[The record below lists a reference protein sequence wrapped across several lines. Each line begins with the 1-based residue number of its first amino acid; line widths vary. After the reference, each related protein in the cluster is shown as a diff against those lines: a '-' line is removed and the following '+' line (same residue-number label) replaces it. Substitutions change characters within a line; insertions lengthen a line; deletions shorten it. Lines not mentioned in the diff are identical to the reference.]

1 MERKGIVKI
10 LSTAL
15 TIILV
20 VAMILPMSISVFQ
33 NEEETIINPIKA
45 TEQVYASKTGNT
57 AKFSLGKKI
66 DKVWTYKKAGQQNLN
81 VYCAEKG
88 ASASTWNE
96 YVYDEVQWNQEAGI
110 WKGETEY
117 KKLTWIK
124 NNFWEANN
132 VSAANK
138 YTNNEKLAI
147 LNTVDATLTIQDI
160 ENVFNNVNEKFKLYQ
175 MIVYTYT
182 NGKNVVPAENIS
194 GSTFKVYLAINKLV
208 NNNYNIT
215 PDIKISAEANAVWND
230 TAKTYTWVVDIKNTY
245 PLPYTKSNN
254 GQTSFELIVDGN
266 KYTNYTYNEATKALI
281 IKGLEDG
288 EHTFTVKAHTY
299 IVSSSASIWLNA
311 KHQDFIEITNSNKV
325 KKPVQA
331 TVSTAKTKL
340 NGKYNIEIVKVDEQG
355 NTVDGVEFNVNN
367 NVIATNINGTAKV
380 LTQDATVTKE
390 NEKYEYTIT
399 EVSTKEQFVKLKNPV
414 KVILTTGLRTTAN
427 KTYYSVVNAVFANNN
442 NTTLEVE
449 TEKDK
454 VVTLKL
460 ELLNNVDTTIIKL
473 TIPNKEK
480 IYDLALT
487 KSIIIK
493 ADRYLD
499 EYDIDRNGIVNAS
512 DATTLLVLKAYF
524 EDNRN
529 KLPENPITEFLK
541 DRVKNAYD
549 AVFQYYNED
558 ELIKMF
564 IGNVDISNNEGIDKA
579 IEALNTKADEAL
591 SMYATAQT
599 GGDQD
604 RIEDIN
610 SYYVLNKNGNTTAE
624 YILNKTPYAVE
635 ETDKIIYKITVY
647 NEGDY
652 DSKNIT
658 VTDYLPKGLNVCKVQ
673 TDNTSTFYYKDKE
686 FKWTV
691 DKQTNTATITIPNI
705 IQAYNGKDLNYRSV
719 YIECEIDTTM
729 LQSGELNYDD
739 ILYNVAEITSSEALD
754 SEGNVIPNV
763 EDRDSEEDT
772 IESDTHNNVID
783 EYTDKFEEVEK
794 DNSASYIE
802 KSKYNYE
809 DDDDFE
815 RIIIVE
821 NKKRFDLS
829 LRKSITKVGTSETTM
844 SDVTAEYTKLYE
856 EDDDTNKI
864 GNRLPVIKEISS
876 QICKIEDAGIYF
888 HPKEYVAVRT
898 GDFVEY
904 TIRVYNEGG
913 LSDYAGYASQIT
925 DYLPNGL
932 EFHAVVNNDGKWIT
946 SPENGVY
953 KTTIDDFYGG
963 YEVQYDKANNKVVLD
978 YKGSLVLRTKEYL
991 FNIYEAYKNNTDM
1004 FGYYNNTEDNR
1015 EKYFYQEIKVICK
1028 VTSTEDY
1035 KKLTNVA
1042 EITGYVAANL
1052 DGTKI
1057 DGIQDKDSSSN
1068 ITIKETT
1075 NMEENEI
1082 NLDTYYEDRKIDEYT
1097 DYSAGCEDDDDFE
1110 TVLVKTISG
1119 RYNLVIK
1126 KINSITQE
1134 VIDGATF
1141 KVNGVETMP
1150 TSNGV
1155 VNVIEKRYNNTTI
1168 NEVDEYTITEVKVDS
1183 DTEYLKIKEPI
1194 TVYVKKAIQMNYNS
1208 KEEECVLSLVSF
1220 DKDKTIVYKNVEL
1233 EDGTRV
1239 IIELSVNNNTIT
1251 LTIPNKPTGFD
1262 LSLRKF
1268 ITAVNGK
1275 KLEGKDLREPQV
1287 DTSKLVSGESTT
1299 AEYKHT
1305 KEPLLVSPK
1314 DTVEYTI
1321 RVYNEGKLDGY
1332 AMEIMDDIPEG
1343 VEMVKPFVAED
1354 GTANTNAKYRWKMY
1368 RKFNKDTDNNQNNQL
1383 SMRMYN
1389 DIIYIETDKVEE
1401 AELIIS
1407 DYLSIYN
1414 GKEENLLKAFDYEK
1428 GVFTKD
1434 NYRDIKVEF
1443 KVKPANKE
1451 GVIIT
1456 NYAQIAM
1463 HVDERVSHIKDRDS
1477 TPNIWEESPRNDD
1490 QDIEKIQVKYFDL
1503 ALYKWVSS
1511 TIVTEDGKVTEYAS
1525 EHTQDD
1531 KTKLVNVTIPKEK
1544 LDKTVVKFKY
1554 QIKVKNEGQLA
1565 GYAKEIKDHIPEGL
1579 KFVAEDNT
1587 EYRWVEQAD
1596 GTITTDYLKDTLLNQ
1611 EETAEVTV
1619 VLTWINGDNNL
1630 GEKWNFAEISEDYN
1644 DYGAPDKDSIPN
1656 NFKNDV
1662 AEDDED
1668 KDVVMLNIKT
1678 GSMNMIYIV
1687 LSVLVV
1693 TILTAGVI
1701 GIKKFME

>member
-45 TEQVYASKTGNT
+45 TEQVYANKTGNT

-96 YVYDEVQWNQEAGI
+96 YVYDEVQWNEEAGI
-110 WKGETEY
+110 WLDETSY
-117 KKLTWIK
+117 KKITWIK

-132 VSAANK
+132 ISDAKK

-194 GSTFKVYLAINKLV
+194 GNTFKVYLAINKLV

-340 NGKYNIEIVKVDEQG
+340 NGKYNIEILKVDEQQQP
-355 NTVDGVEFNVNN
+355 VAGVEFNVNN
-367 NVIATNINGTAKV
+367 NVITTDVNGIVKV

-399 EVSTKEQFVKLKNPV
+399 EVNTKEQFVKLKNPV
-414 KVILTTGLRTTAN
+414 KVVLTTGLRTASN

-442 NTTLEVE
+442 DTILEVE

-454 VVTLKL
+454 VVKLALKL
-460 ELLNNVDTTIIKL
+460 ENNNDTTTVKL

-499 EYDIDRNGIVNAS
+499 EYDIDRDGDVDALDAS
-512 DATTLLVLKAYF
+512 LFGALK
-524 EDNRN
+524 N
-529 KLPENPITEFLK
+529 
-541 DRVKNAYD
+541 
-549 AVFQYYNED
+549 YYNED
-558 ELIKMF
+558 DNAPIKTF
-564 IGNVDISNNEGIDKA
+564 LSQQEA
-579 IEALNTKADEAL
+579 IENAYNTYFKYYTEEELKQMLAADWETAWKKSLNALDV
-591 SMYATAQT
+591 YATTQT

-604 RIEDIN
+604 RIEDIY
-610 SYYVLNKNGNTTAE
+610 SHYVLNKNGNTTAE

-658 VTDYLPKGLNVCKVQ
+658 VTDYLPKGLKVCNVQ

-686 FKWTV
+686 FIWTV

-705 IQAYNGKDLNYRSV
+705 IQAYNGKDLKYTNV

-829 LRKSITKVGTSETTM
+829 LRKSITKIGTSEATM

-888 HPKEYVAVRT
+888 HPKHYVAVRT

-913 LSDYAGYASQIT
+913 VSDYAGYASQIT

-932 EFHAVVNNDGKWIT
+932 EFYAVVNNDGKWIT
-946 SPENGVY
+946 SSENGVY
-953 KTTIDDFYGG
+953 KTTVDDCYGG
-963 YEVQYDKANNKVVLD
+963 YEVQYDKDNNKVVLD
-978 YKGSLVLRTKEYL
+978 YKGSLVLRTKDYL
-991 FNIYEAYKNNTDM
+991 YNIFEAYKNNTDM
-1004 FGYYNNTEDNR
+1004 FGYYNYTEDNY
-1015 EKYFYQEIKVICK
+1015 EKYFYQEVKVICK

-1082 NLDTYYEDRKIDEYT
+1082 NLDTYYDDREIDEYT

-1155 VNVIEKRYNNTTI
+1155 VNAIEKRYNNTTI

-1194 TVYVKKAIQMNYNS
+1194 TVYVKKAIQINQNS
-1208 KEEECVLSLVSF
+1208 KEDECVLSLVSF
-1220 DKDKTIVYKNVEL
+1220 DKDKIVNAKTIEL
-1233 EDGTRV
+1233 EDGSKAD
-1239 IIELSVNNNTIT
+1239 IKLDVNNNTIT

-1275 KLEGKDLREPQV
+1275 KLEGKDSREPQV

-1368 RKFNKDTDNNQNNQL
+1368 RKFNKDADNNQNNQL

-1401 AELIIS
+1401 AELIVS
-1407 DYLSIYN
+1407 DYLAIYN

-1428 GVFTKD
+1428 GVFTNE

-1443 KVKPANKE
+1443 KVKPTNEE

-1456 NYAQIAM
+1456 NYAQITDDNDAQGNP
-1463 HVDERVSHIKDRDS
+1463 VTDRDS

-1511 TIVTEDGKVTEYAS
+1511 TIVTEDGKVIEYAS

-1596 GTITTDYLKDTLLNQ
+1596 GTITTDYLKDTLLNP

-1644 DYGAPDKDSIPN
+1644 DYGAPDKDSTPN

-1662 AEDDED
+1662 VEDDED

-1678 GSMNMIYIV
+1678 GSMNIIYII

-1701 GIKKFME
+1701 GIKKIMK